1 MICNSHDY
9 IYAFTNLGR
18 VFRTRV
24 FELPTGSRTGRGQNL
39 VNYFNFQDG
48 EKITNILTIS
58 KDQEINKDG
67 YLVFATANGT
77 VKKTSLSQY
86 SNVRANGIIA
96 INLKESD
103 QLVEVLLSLSDE
115 DKVII
120 SANNG
125 KTVIFDRTQ
134 LNSIGRTAAGVR
146 GIKLKGTDKV
156 ISLQLST
163 LNFQEDTNSDD
174 TTTSNDEVLD
184 KKFPSLLVITE
195 NGFAKHTYLPEF
207 RKTSRAA
214 SGVKTLNMTTKTG
227 KPVMIQVLKG
237 DEENLIITTKDG
249 ITIAID
255 PNTISQFG
263 RSSQGVKAIKLD
275 NKDKVVSAS
284 LS

>member
-1 MICNSHDY
+1 M
-9 IYAFTNLGR
+9 
-18 VFRTRV
+18 
-24 FELPTGSRTGRGQNL
+24 
-39 VNYFNFQDG
+39 
-48 EKITNILTIS
+48 
-58 KDQEINKDG
+58 
-67 YLVFATANGT
+67 
-77 VKKTSLSQY
+77 
-86 SNVRANGIIA
+86 
-96 INLKESD
+96 
-103 QLVEVLLSLSDE
+103 VEVLLSLSDE

-146 GIKLKGTDKV
+146 GIKLKASDKV

-163 LNFQEDTNSDD
+163 VNFQEEADSDD
-174 TTTSNDEVLD
+174 ETAGEVNKEIID

-195 NGFAKHTYLPEF
+195 NGFAKHTYLPQF